1 MIAFILGF
9 FTNAIGVIAISF
21 IPVFIL
27 IAIKESIKSFL
38 WKKGYRVYN
47 KEELR
52 KMNGIKNIDKGV
64 VELNQTMYTHNKK
77 DAIEA
82 TYRKTGG

>member
-9 FTNAIGVIAISF
+9 FTNAIGVILVSF

-27 IAIKESIKSFL
+27 IAIKESIKAYLF
-38 WKKGYRVYN
+38 KKGYRVYN

-52 KMNGIKNIDKGV
+52 KMRGIKNIDNNV
-64 VELNQTMYTHNKK
+64 VELNQNMYNAK
-77 DAIEA
+77 DTIET